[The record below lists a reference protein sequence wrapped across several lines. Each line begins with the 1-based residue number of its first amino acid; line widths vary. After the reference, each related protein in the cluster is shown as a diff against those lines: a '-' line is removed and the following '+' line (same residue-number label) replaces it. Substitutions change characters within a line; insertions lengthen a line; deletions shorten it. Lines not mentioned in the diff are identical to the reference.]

1 MNSSSSSRMYLT
13 FAFLLLFVQ
22 STYEQDREVHAGSF
36 EVREHSLNRPYP
48 AGLSFISIG
57 ISIRKND
64 LF

>member
-1 MNSSSSSRMYLT
+1 MNSSSTSGMYLIL
-13 FAFLLLFVQ
+13 AFLLLSIQ

-48 AGLSFISIG
+48 AGLSFTSIG
-57 ISIRKND
+57 ISIGKYD